1 MQIQIYFIQILTEKM
16 ITFNTSYSTSKVS
29 PGINA
34 GKYIVVHHTWLSA
47 GTTDLT
53 MVKYLA
59 SNPKQVSVHFVV
71 GRDWQIYQLAPLNTI
86 TWHAWAWEYEWNKS
100 MNAVSIGIEIV
111 SDWHVYTEEQKKS
124 VRNLIAYIME
134 KSNITDVKKII
145 RHADFASYRWKRDV
159 GPNFYKE
166 FWTWEAYQNSF
177 KSKSPWDLIIE
188 LWILNGQEM
197 DRPMTR
203 REYAIAT
210 ERVIKYLSQLK

>member
-1 MQIQIYFIQILTEKM
+1 MQIQILFIQIQIEKM
-16 ITFNTSYSTSKVS
+16 ITFNTSYTTSKIS
-29 PGINA
+29 SGINL

-47 GTTDLT
+47 WTTDLA

-71 GRDWQIYQLAPLNTI
+71 WRDGQIYQLAPLNAI
-86 TWHAWAWEYEWNKS
+86 TWHAGAGEYEWNKS
-100 MNAVSIGIEIV
+100 MNAVSVGIEII
-111 SDWHVYTEEQKKS
+111 SDWHNYTEEQKKS

-134 KSNITDVKKII
+134 KNNITDVRKII
-145 RHADFASYRWKRDV
+145 RHADFAAYRWKWDV

-177 KSKSPWDLIIE
+177 KSKSLWDLTIE

-197 DRPMTR
+197 DRAMTR

-210 ERVIKYLSQLK
+210 EKLIKYLSQLK